1 MECTLTDV
9 SKQLEAI
16 EKRQDR
22 QDDLLVGVSNS
33 LVELV
38 RVSERQIAQSERSEE
53 RYGEIHKEFVRVNDR
68 IDKVETRSNTNHDK
82 LSQAVGIWVG
92 VSVSCG
98 VIFSMLKVFHVL

>member
-22 QDDLLVGVSNS
+22 QDDM

-38 RVSERQIAQSERSEE
+38 RLGERQIAQSERSEE
-53 RYGEIHKEFVRVNDR
+53 RYSEIHKEFVRVNNR

-92 VSVSCG
+92 VSISCG
-98 VIFSMLKVFHVL
+98 VIFAMLKAFHVL